1 MSASACP
8 CERSICA
15 GSTPQRPSPKP
26 SVTPPK
32 PSPKPPGPAPI
43 EERLNNGIEG
53 RIVQSYRE
61 GGDYILNL
69 DKGES
74 AGIRVGTEG
83 TVLAG
88 RSGRDP
94 LPDGTFKVIKVIDG
108 SHSQAKSGV
117 RSIGRNNRVVFFK
130 D

>member
-1 MSASACP
+1 M
-8 CERSICA
+8 
-15 GSTPQRPSPKP
+15 
-26 SVTPPK
+26 
-32 PSPKPPGPAPI
+32 
-43 EERLNNGIEG
+43 
-53 RIVQSYRE
+53 
-61 GGDYILNL
+61 NL
-69 DKGES
+69 HEYQAKELLQQFGVAVP
-74 AGIRVGTEG
+74 AGIKVGTEG